1 MMLKGK
7 VPTLHNRRLYL
18 IESMKSEVTGEK
30 SSRAENSS
38 IWVRVVSTYFSQQL
52 ALEGEYQVLSLT
64 AWSFTTLY
72 PSTYIIHSFIF
83 GV

>member
-38 IWVRVVSTYFSQQL
+38 I
-52 ALEGEYQVLSLT
+52 
-64 AWSFTTLY
+64 
-72 PSTYIIHSFIF
+72 
-83 GV
+83 